1 VTFALAVVLQLLSQL
16 VLRNET
22 PLMIRAVVLGL
33 LVLVSFMYAAN
44 NTWFQSMKLLS
55 LIPIQRFNWQ
65 SEKYTSNYIFRMFS
79 LVTSLFIIALTIYTY
94 QLGGNLKRESAIF
107 SNYLIIVLTVTILFV
122 IKFLANKFYFSLHN
136 SQSLGDQ
143 IIDYQY
149 SLNQWF
155 TLAVGCLLIIDIFY
169 LKLNSSVFLVITIVA
184 GIYFLLRLFG
194 TILMLQNNFKY
205 PILTVFVYLCTFEI
219 VPALVTAKV
228 LFVNS

>member
-1 VTFALAVVLQLLSQL
+1 
-16 VLRNET
+16 
-22 PLMIRAVVLGL
+22 
-33 LVLVSFMYAAN
+33 MYSVN
-44 NTWFQSMKLLS
+44 STWFQSMKLLS

-65 SEKYTSNYIFRMFS
+65 SEKYTSNYIFRICSFI
-79 LVTSLFIIALTIYTY
+79 TSLFIIALTIYTY
-94 QLGGNLKRESAIF
+94 HLGENQNNESDIF
-107 SNYLIIVLTVTILFV
+107 SNFLVILLMVTLFFV
-122 IKFLANKFYFSLHN
+122 FKFLANKFYFSLHN
-136 SQSLGDQ
+136 SASLGDQ

-155 TLAVGCLLIIDIFY
+155 TLIIGSLLIFDIFY
-169 LKLNSSVFLVITIVA
+169 LKLNSSVILIITIIA

-205 PILTVFVYLCTFEI
+205 PILTVFVYLCTLEI

>member
-1 VTFALAVVLQLLSQL
+1 MIRVVVL
-16 VLRNET
+16 V
-22 PLMIRAVVLGL
+22 L
-33 LVLVSFMYAAN
+33 LVLIAFLYAAN
-44 NTWFQSMKLLS
+44 STWFQSMKLLA

-65 SEKYTSNYIFRMFS
+65 SEKYKSNYFFRVCS
-79 LVTSLFIIALTIYTY
+79 LITSLFTIALIVYTY
-94 QLGGNLKRESAIF
+94 QLGSKFMGDSVIF
-107 SNYLIIVLTVTILFV
+107 SNFAILLVVVTLLFIV
-122 IKFLANKFYFSLHN
+122 KFLANKFYFSLHN
-136 SQSLGDQ
+136 SSSLGDQ

-155 TLAVGCLLIIDIFY
+155 TLVVGCLLIFDIFY
-169 LKLNSSVFLVITIVA
+169 LKLNSSVFLFITIIA

-205 PILTVFVYLCTFEI
+205 PILTVFVYLCTLEI